1 MLSEDIVAGIG
12 RWIGD
17 GMLRGDPFA
26 LASAA
31 VLVPIGAIFG
41 STVL

>member
-1 MLSEDIVAGIG
+1 MVSTDIMRGIG
-12 RWIGD
+12 EWLAD

-26 LASAA
+26 LASVA
-31 VLVPIGAIFG
+31 VLVPIGAILG